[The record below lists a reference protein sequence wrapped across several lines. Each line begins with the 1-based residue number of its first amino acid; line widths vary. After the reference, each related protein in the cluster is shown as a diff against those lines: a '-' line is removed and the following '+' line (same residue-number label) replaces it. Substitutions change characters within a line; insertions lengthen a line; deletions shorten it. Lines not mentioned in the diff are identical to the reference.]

1 MGIDKVIINSIS
13 AVIIV
18 VLLIACVELIIPV
31 SKKLDFNV
39 SCRKA
44 LMKVEAKGGLSYEEK
59 EQIENELKDMG
70 LTGIEVNAP
79 EVGDV
84 KYGQEAI
91 VIVKAKYSHRMLVSL
106 FTFTDNE
113 QEFEYNRSVV
123 CRKVQNV

>member
-1 MGIDKVIINSIS
+1 M
-13 AVIIV
+13 
-18 VLLIACVELIIPV
+18 
-31 SKKLDFNV
+31 

-44 LMKVEAKGGLSYEEK
+44 LMKVEAKGGLSNEEK
-59 EQIENELKDMG
+59 AQVEKELKDMG

-106 FTFTDNE
+106 FTFTNNE